1 MKIRNSRFSTSKR
14 LNLQIWRN
22 CGLKRAANFGTQP
35 QPTKPASLQIQAA
48 LRGKLF
54 ERAWLGVQI
63 FKIPDSFSDCQKP
76 NSGSLLPEFY
86 RVASINSRIASSY
99 SATEFQT
106 SHEERISILELGL
119 SNLCSVWEKQ
129 EEEPKHRSLV
139 SQSAKAFTSPRN
151 SVSSPTAAP
160 GAEGNANS
168 RSSCAKLGAGTQ
180 NSGSRLL
187 PQQRASRLASSE
199 RRLQNF

>member
-119 SNLCSVWEKQ
+119 SNLCSVRENRKGSPNI
-129 EEEPKHRSLV
+129 EPCFPKRESLY
-139 SQSAKAFTSPRN
+139 SAKKFRKESARR
-151 SVSSPTAAP
+151 ARR
-160 GAEGNANS
+160 GGNANS
-168 RSSCAKLGAGTQ
+168 RSSCAKLGAGVQ
-180 NSGSRLL
+180 NSGSGLL
-187 PQQRASRLASSE
+187 LRQRASRLASSE